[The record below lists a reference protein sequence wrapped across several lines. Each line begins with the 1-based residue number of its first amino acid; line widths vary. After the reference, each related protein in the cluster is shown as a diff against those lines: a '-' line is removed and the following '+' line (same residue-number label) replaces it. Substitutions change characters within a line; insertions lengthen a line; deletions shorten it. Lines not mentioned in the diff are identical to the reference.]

1 MIDNKYHEEYTYN
14 HKRIVVDIARL
25 PSYAHPEGVYE
36 VMAMNKAN
44 GKELACKR
52 TPDFE
57 EAVKVYEQM
66 KKDFPAD
73 EQREYHAYVTV
84 PLTGKYAKLRDDL
97 KVALEAGRTAER
109 ENPEDGGTCNLDAAS
124 IRLVRWNAA
133 KIEQAAKEA
142 GTGCFKWE
150 MYGGSRYVFSP
161 DSRAQGNA
169 RSRNAEAMARA
180 LKEMGYDA
188 TDYCQMD

>member
-1 MIDNKYHEEYTYN
+1 MIDNKYHEEYTYKK
-14 HKRIVVDIARL
+14 KRVVVDIARL
-25 PSYAHPEGVYE
+25 PSYAHPEGIYE
-36 VMAMNKAN
+36 VMAYYKGN
-44 GKELACKR
+44 GNELAMLR
-52 TPDFE
+52 TPDFG
-57 EAVKVYEQM
+57 EAVKSYEKM
-66 KKDFPAD
+66 LLDFPAD
-73 EQREYHAYVTV
+73 EQRRKEKLP

-97 KVALEAGRTAER
+97 KIALEVGRTAER
-109 ENPEDGGTCNLDAAS
+109 ENPEDGGTCNFDAAS
-124 IRLVRWNAA
+124 IRLVRWNGE
-133 KIEQAAKEA
+133 KVEQAAKEA

-161 DSRAQGNA
+161 DSNAQANA

>member
-1 MIDNKYHEEYTYN
+1 MIDKKYHEEYTYN

-25 PSYAHPEGVYE
+25 PSYAHPDGVYE
-36 VMAMNKAN
+36 VMVMNKAN

-97 KVALEAGRTAER
+97 KVALQAAAEAAEKV
-109 ENPEDGGTCNLDAAS
+109 EDTGTCNLDAAS
-124 IRLVRWNAA
+124 LSLPRWN
-133 KIEQAAKEA
+133 KEKVKQAAKEA
-142 GTGCFKWE
+142 GTGCFVWNL
-150 MYGGSRYVFSP
+150 YGEKRFVFP
-161 DSRAQGNA
+161 TRVGGQALKNEKA
-169 RSRNAEAMARA
+169 AEAMTAA
-180 LKEMGYDA
+180 LGSMGYDA
-188 TDYCQMD
+188 FCYQQMD